1 MVLSL
6 SEVRK
11 NVDNRLME
19 ILSLAAENTRQYAAR
34 AAVVLRAGGVVL
46 YPTDTLYGL
55 GADALS
61 DEAVAKIFSI
71 KGRNEGKPVHAIVRD
86 IAMAEK
92 YGEIS
97 DTTRALAD
105 KLPRG
110 QITFVVPKKQ
120 TMNSGISKEI
130 PTFGFRIPEN
140 AFCLQMLSAFGGPI
154 TATSANRA
162 GMEPQRSVE
171 AILEQLNSYASVL
184 QKTAIGNIDLIID
197 AGELP
202 PRKPSSVVGVAGD
215 HVTLLREGAVSLGQ
229 IEVVAGQA
237 KGV

>member
-1 MVLSL
+1 MERIVLT
-6 SEVRK
+6 EHNIGEAV
-11 NVDNRLME
+11 
-19 ILSLAAENTRQYAAR
+19 AR
-34 AAVVLRAGGVVL
+34 AAAVLRAGGVVL

-61 DEAVAKIFSI
+61 DKAVAKIFTV
-71 KGRNEGKPVHAIVRD
+71 KGRNDGKPVHAIVSD

-97 DTTRALAD
+97 DTVRTLAD

-140 AFCLQMLSAFGGPI
+140 ALCLQMLRAFGGPV
-154 TATSANRA
+154 TATSANKA

-184 QKTAIGNIDLIID
+184 QKTAIGNIYLIID

-237 KGV
+237 EGV

>member
-1 MVLSL
+1 MERIVLTERNIE
-6 SEVRK
+6 EV
-11 NVDNRLME
+11 
-19 ILSLAAENTRQYAAR
+19 AAR
-34 AAVVLRAGGVVL
+34 AATVLRVGGVVL

-71 KGRNEGKPVHAIVRD
+71 KGRNEGKPVHAIVSD
-86 IAMAEK
+86 VAMAEM

-97 DTTRALAD
+97 DTARGLAD

-110 QITFVVPKKQ
+110 QVTFVVPKKQ

-130 PTFGFRIPEN
+130 PTFGFRVPEN
-140 AFCLQMLSAFGGPI
+140 AFCREMIRALGRPI

-162 GMEPQRSVE
+162 GEAPQRSVD
-171 AILEQLNSYASVL
+171 AILAQTGA
-184 QKTAIGNIDLIID
+184 TGIDLIID

-202 PRKPSSVVGVAGD
+202 PRQPSSVVEVAGD
-215 HVTLLREGAVSLGQ
+215 NATILREGAVSRAN
-229 IEVVAGQA
+229 IEAVLSSIR
-237 KGV
+237 GV